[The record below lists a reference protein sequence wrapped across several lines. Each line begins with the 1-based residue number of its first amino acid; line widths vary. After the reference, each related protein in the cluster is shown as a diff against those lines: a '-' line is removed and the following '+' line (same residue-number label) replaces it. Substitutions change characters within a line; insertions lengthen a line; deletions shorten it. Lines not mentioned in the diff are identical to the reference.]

1 MNYCIIIPTYNNE
14 KTLEGIISG
23 TINITKEIIV
33 VNDGSTDSTDKILR
47 KYNFLKIISYPINK
61 GKGYAI
67 RKGFERAFADGYD
80 YAITIDSDGQHFPD
94 DIYRFLEKIKEE
106 PDTLIVGDRNLRNE
120 NLSGGSSFAN
130 RFSNFWFKFLTGTRL
145 NDTQTGYRLYP
156 VKSLGNLKYFTR
168 KYEFELEVLVRAA
181 WRRIKITSIPVKV
194 FYPSK
199 EERISHFRPFKDF
212 ARISILNTVLVII
225 ALLYI
230 KPFSFLRY
238 LNRENIRDFVNR
250 NILLTDYSNLQ
261 ISLAIALG
269 IFMGIVPLWGFQ
281 LILAIAL
288 AHLFG
293 LSKLLTSVAANISI
307 PPMIPLILYF
317 SYVTGCLTLDHSIS
331 IRFSSDIGFNS
342 FKDNLMIYIVGSIV
356 LAIVMSILSG
366 IISYVILQIFRK
378 KRVTAQ

>member
-23 TINITKEIIV
+23 TISITKEIIV

>member
-23 TINITKEIIV
+23 TISITKEIII
-33 VNDGSTDSTDKILR
+33 VNDGSTDSTDDILK
-47 KYNFLKIISYPINK
+47 KYSFLKIISYPVNK

-67 RKGFERAFADGYD
+67 RKGFERALADGYD
-80 YAITIDSDGQHFPD
+80 YAITIDSDGQHFPE
-94 DIYRFLEKIKEE
+94 DIYRFLEKIEEE
-106 PDTLIVGDRNLRNE
+106 PGSLIVGDRNLRNE

-156 VKSLGNLKYFTR
+156 VKSLGKLKYFTR

-181 WRRIKITSIPVKV
+181 WRRIKISSIPVKV

-199 EERISHFRPFKDF
+199 EERVSHFRPFKDF
-212 ARISILNTVLVII
+212 ARISLLNTVLVII

-238 LNRENIRDFVNR
+238 LSRESIRDFVNR
-250 NILLTDYSNLQ
+250 NILLADYSNIQ
-261 ISLAIALG
+261 IALAIALG

-317 SYVTGCLTLDHSIS
+317 SYVTGCLTLDHSVS
-331 IRFSSDIGFNS
+331 IRFSSDLGFNS
-342 FKDNLMIYIVGSIV
+342 FKDNLMIYIVGSVV
-356 LAIVMSILSG
+356 LATVMSILSG
-366 IISYVILQIFRK
+366 IISYIILQIFRK